1 MLHLLWHLL
10 SFPLAM
16 GFFGIGMGP
25 STQEKQQY
33 GQLTADA
40 GWATGQG
47 ESDIAQSSKFM
58 SDILSGDPTRTAQ
71 ALAPQISGMQQR
83 AEQQKDTIAQTG
95 NRSGGHTA
103 KVASI
108 DAGTRGEVTNLVG
121 GLTTHAADSLGAM
134 GSDLFGKGMAGT
146 ETAFGEAKTMH
157 DQNMSRIGDLVSSI
171 SKTVMGAAKGAQN
184 GGGWSGAAGGAI
196 GGAANE
202 GVTGG

>member
-25 STQEKQQY
+25 SSQEKQQY

-108 DAGTRGEVTNLVG
+108 DAGTRGDVTNLVG
-121 GLTTHAADSLGAM
+121 GLTTHAADSLGEM
-134 GSDLFGKGMAGT
+134 GSNLFGKGMAGT
-146 ETAFGEAKTMH
+146 ESAFGEAKTLH
-157 DQNMSRIGDLVSSI
+157 DQESAKINDLVSSI
-171 SKTVMGAAKGAQN
+171 SKTVMGAATGGM
-184 GGGWSGAAGGAI
+184 GGGLAGGIGGAI

>member
-108 DAGTRGEVTNLVG
+108 DAGTRGDVTNLVG
-121 GLTTHAADSLGAM
+121 GLTTHAADSLGEM
-134 GSDLFGKGMAGT
+134 GSNLFGKGMAGT
-146 ETAFGEAKTMH
+146 ESAFGEAKTLH
-157 DQNMSRIGDLVSSI
+157 DQESAKINDLVSSI
-171 SKTVMGAAKGAQN
+171 SKTVMGAATGGM
-184 GGGWSGAAGGAI
+184 GGGLAGGIGGAI

>member
-58 SDILSGDPTRTAQ
+58 SDILSGDPTRTARRWLRKSAGCSNGRSSRKTPSRRPETARVDTRQRWQ
-71 ALAPQISGMQQR
+71 ALTLAREGM
-83 AEQQKDTIAQTG
+83 
-95 NRSGGHTA
+95 
-103 KVASI
+103 
-108 DAGTRGEVTNLVG
+108 
-121 GLTTHAADSLGAM
+121 
-134 GSDLFGKGMAGT
+134 
-146 ETAFGEAKTMH
+146 
-157 DQNMSRIGDLVSSI
+157 
-171 SKTVMGAAKGAQN
+171 
-184 GGGWSGAAGGAI
+184 
-196 GGAANE
+196 
-202 GVTGG
+202 

>member
-146 ETAFGEAKTMH
+146 ETAFGEAKTTH
-157 DQNMSRIGDLVSSI
+157 DQTEAMFNDIFKSS
-171 SKTVMGAAKGAQN
+171 AQVA
-184 GGGWSGAAGGAI
+184 SGIAGGV
-196 GGAANE
+196 GNLDTTGSSSFGEQVGNFLQGA
-202 GVTGG
+202 

>member
-108 DAGTRGEVTNLVG
+108 DAGTRGDVTNLVG

-146 ETAFGEAKTMH
+146 ETAFKETQTMH
-157 DQNMSRIGDLVSSI
+157 DQTEAMFNDIFKSS
-171 SKTVMGAAKGAQN
+171 AQVA
-184 GGGWSGAAGGAI
+184 SGIAGGV
-196 GGAANE
+196 GNLDTTGSSSFGEQVGNFLQGA
-202 GVTGG
+202 